1 MRDTQTVSSPAATA
15 ARNSLSPPVN
25 RNFTQVEASPMPPV
39 VVQPVVP
46 PVVMASHL
54 HHVNVVMVN
63 ITKQPALP
71 AVDLPPFHSF
81 LVKTVPSIAVTASRH
96 SAPLAATTETTHAPT
111 VEVPMAVAEMVAMA
125 AIGVIAATTTI
136 LAGKIT

>member
-1 MRDTQTVSSPAATA
+1 
-15 ARNSLSPPVN
+15 
-25 RNFTQVEASPMPPV
+25 MPQV

-54 HHVNVVMVN
+54 LHVNVVMVN

-71 AVDLPPFHSF
+71 ADDLPLFHSF

-96 SAPLAATTETTHAPT
+96 SAPLAATTETTLAPT

-125 AIGVIAATTTI
+125 AIVVIAATIMI
-136 LAGKIT
+136 LAGKML